1 MKPLLLLLC
10 CPLLCLAQS
19 SPAPAP
25 ATIAL
30 SLRTVSKALAQCREV
45 YTETSTGTSTP
56 ILKLVLSAENYG
68 KDMKVLREA
77 ELFTNTLIAHPERTT
92 GKALVAILS
101 TMDDVSVGAGSTRF
115 EVLSSAITNKAGA
128 PKSETLFFM
137 SEAINSCQRAL
148 FDAGDDYVTLVL
160 DFVGAE
166 DEAKANEVLS
176 WRAGTR
182 PHLLIWARFEAET
195 R

>member
-10 CPLLCLAQS
+10 CPSLCLAQS

-30 SLRTVSKALAQCREV
+30 SLRTISKALAQCREV
-45 YTETSTGTSTP
+45 YTKTSAGTSTP
-56 ILKLVLSAENYG
+56 ILKLVLSADNYG
-68 KDMKVLREA
+68 KDMKVLGEA
-77 ELFTNTLIAHPERTT
+77 ELFTNTLIAHPERLT

-101 TMDDVSVGAGSTRF
+101 TMDDVSVGEGSTRF
-115 EVLSSAITNKAGA
+115 EVLSAAITNKAGA

-166 DEAKANEVLS
+166 DEAKAK
-176 WRAGTR
+176 
-182 PHLLIWARFEAET
+182 
-195 R
+195 